1 MSKSIEDHTPARDNP
16 SSGPRWPRA
25 LECRC
30 DSDVDPLQKHPA
42 AAPIGES
49 STSDCA
55 RAARQRSACKKHE
68 VAAGGDEAP
77 EALMRR
83 IPAFWPKPTRALRL
97 PRASNSA
104 RQGEAPAAF
113 AAPRGLCQ
121 HLHLPSSRVPARAS
135 THARYRLLRRVR
147 IVCGPRLAVQPQI
160 FSIVRLHPQNAR
172 TWTAVTSVQ
181 PSCE

>member
-1 MSKSIEDHTPARDNP
+1 MGGRSASSDYICRKFVQCCEARNKASSALSIAPSATWGHP

-25 LECRC
+25 LECRR
-30 DSDVDPLQKHPA
+30 DSDADPLQKHPA

-77 EALMRR
+77 AALMRR
-83 IPAFWPKPTRALRL
+83 FPAFWPKPARALRL

-104 RQGEAPAAF
+104 RQGEASAAF
-113 AAPRGLCQ
+113 AALRGLCH
-121 HLHLPSSRVPARAS
+121 HLHLPSSLTPAHAS
-135 THARYRLLRRVR
+135 THAISRRLLRLR
-147 IVCGPRLAVQPQI
+147 IVCG
-160 FSIVRLHPQNAR
+160 
-172 TWTAVTSVQ
+172 
-181 PSCE
+181 